1 MSHNGHL
8 SASILRA
15 RLRHPIIDAD
25 GHWLEFGPTV
35 REQLRKIGGDRAVTG
50 FSFFRSQVEKEL
62 SMSVA
67 ERRSHRVAQQ
77 AFWALPTKNTRD
89 RATALMP
96 RLLYERME
104 ELGLDFTVLYP
115 TAGLGIPRIPD
126 PELRKITSRAFNT
139 FSADFFRPFADRM
152 TPAAIIPMHTPEE
165 AIEELDYVTKQLGL
179 KVVMLWS
186 MIRRPIPAL
195 ADPHSEAAKRAVWF
209 DTLGL
214 DSEYNYDPVW
224 EKCAE
229 LGVVPTFHTGSRG
242 YGLRVSPTNFVYN
255 HIGHFG
261 VAHEA
266 VCKALFLGGVTRR
279 FPKLKFAFLEGGVG
293 WACQLYADLIGHW
306 EKRNVEA
313 LEEVNPKN
321 LDQRLLMDLAQ
332 TYGNPE
338 MVEALRRKDDVID
351 AATFPQGSNAVGG
364 IANLDDYSAC
374 RIERAE
380 DLREL
385 FVNNFYFGCEAD
397 DRMNAWAFNR
407 RHNPFGARLQALF
420 GSDIGHFDVQNMAG
434 VVPEAYEL
442 VEDGLISEDDFRD
455 FMFANP
461 VRFWG
466 EANPDF
472 FKGTAVEKEAAAL
485 LAKDSDVLSHE
496 SQPSLF
502 LSQAR

>member
-1 MSHNGHL
+1 MSSNGSSNGHL
-8 SASILRA
+8 SAASLRA
-15 RLRHPIIDAD
+15 RLSHPVIDAD
-25 GHWLEFGPTV
+25 GHWLEFGPIV
-35 REQLRKIGGDRAVTG
+35 REQLRKIGGDRAVEG
-50 FSFFRSQVEKEL
+50 FSLFRTQVSKEL

-67 ERRSHRVAQQ
+67 ERRAQRTAQQ
-77 AFWALPTKNTRD
+77 AFWAVPTKNTRD

-126 PELRKITSRAFNT
+126 AELRRITCRAFNT
-139 FSADFFRPFADRM
+139 FSAEFFRPFAARM
-152 TPAAIIPMHTPEE
+152 TPSAVIPMHTPEE
-165 AIEELDYVTKQLGL
+165 AIEELEYVTKQLGM

-195 ADPHSEAAKRAVWF
+195 AEPQSEASKRAVWF
-209 DTLGL
+209 DALGL
-214 DSEYNYDPVW
+214 DSEYDYDPVW
-224 EKCAE
+224 AKCVE

-255 HIGHFG
+255 HIGHFA

-279 FPKLKFAFLEGGVG
+279 FPQLKFAFLEGGVG

-306 EKRNVEA
+306 EKRNLEA
-313 LEEVNPKN
+313 LEEVNPGN
-321 LDQRLLMDLAQ
+321 LDHALLLELAKR
-332 TYGNPE
+332 YGTPE
-338 MVEALRRKDDVID
+338 MIEALRGKNGALDSV
-351 AATFPQGSNAVGG
+351 ALPQGANEVGG

-374 RIERAE
+374 GVKRAE
-380 DLREL
+380 DIRAL

-407 RHNPFGARLQALF
+407 RGNPFGARLQALF
-420 GSDIGHFDVQNMAG
+420 GSDIGHFDVQNMAD

-455 FMFANP
+455 FMFTNP

-472 FKGTAVEKEAAAL
+472 FKGTAVEKEAAKL
-485 LAKDSDVLSHE
+485 LAAGVGKGASETVIT
-496 SQPSLF
+496 
-502 LSQAR
+502 A